1 MAPKKPA
8 TRKAIKA
15 PIIESSSKELVPV
28 GPRGVSVHKS
38 SVKRDENGKRP
49 TTSRALVLRNG
60 KHGAMGTG
68 EVSAFGKLSGREKLD
83 LLAGERS
90 VGCVALSKK
99 LITFACRGSCRAVE
113 EGGGNPIQISTLH
126 QDRILAV

>member
-8 TRKAIKA
+8 TRKAINA
-15 PIIESSSKELVPV
+15 PIVESNSKELVPV
-28 GPRGVSVHKS
+28 GQRGVSVHKS

-83 LLAGERS
+83 LLSGEQLAGRA
-90 VGCVALSKK
+90 AL
-99 LITFACRGSCRAVE
+99 L
-113 EGGGNPIQISTLH
+113 
-126 QDRILAV
+126 